1 MTKFISR
8 EDIYIEENISKKI
21 QIFAR
26 IALITARQILKVLKK
41 FLIFA
46 KIALVTVRQVQGV
59 NVIMIQPVQLMI

>member
-21 QIFAR
+21 Q
-26 IALITARQILKVLKK
+26 
-41 FLIFA
+41 IFA